1 MKQVRVDRDLL
12 IMVIHSQQDSLKW
25 SSVLLESQIYLDKL
39 KKNFFWEPKIADL

>member
-1 MKQVRVDRDLL
+1 MKQIRVDRDLP

-39 KKNFFWEPKIADL
+39 KKIIFENLK